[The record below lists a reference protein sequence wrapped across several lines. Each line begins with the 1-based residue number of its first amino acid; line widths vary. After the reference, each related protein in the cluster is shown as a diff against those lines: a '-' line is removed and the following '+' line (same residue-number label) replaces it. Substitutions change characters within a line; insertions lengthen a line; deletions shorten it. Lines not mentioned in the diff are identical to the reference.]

1 MLSGFGLIMVVLSG
15 RSEMTPL
22 LVGVE
27 VVHVVVVVVEV

>member
-15 RSEMTPL
+15 RSEMTPYQL

-27 VVHVVVVVVEV
+27 VVHVVVVEV